1 MDQKRVRAKEMCESE
16 GQCDLRTFRRGKKM
30 VKRETEH
37 PDCCCFKGLFCSGLE
52 KL

>member
-1 MDQKRVRAKEMCESE
+1 MDQKRVRVKEMCESE
-16 GQCDLRTFRRGKKM
+16 GQCDLCMFRRQKKM

-37 PDCCCFKGLFCSGLE
+37 PERCRFKGLFCSGLE